1 MFMSSDFNVFNSL
14 QFEFVFILVNAVNE
28 LGNKTFQLDSYW
40 RYNEGLH
47 KMVTALVLFAI
58 GPELV

>member
-14 QFEFVFILVNAVNE
+14 HFELVFILVNAVNE

-40 RYNEGLH
+40 RYKECLH
-47 KMVTALVLFAI
+47 KMWQL
-58 GPELV
+58 